1 MFRAPGWLE
10 VFRARSKVVCKT
22 LQVER
27 GNALIQTAKQF
38 KEKLLAILEEY
49 DSTNVFNGD
58 EVGLFWEASGKKT
71 LLLERDDP
79 SETKVTKKRLTV
91 FIVTAM
97 DGHM

>member
-10 VFRARSKVVCKT
+10 VFRARSKVVCKA

-58 EVGLFWEASGKKT
+58 EVGLFWKASGKKRFC
-71 LLLERDDP
+71 LKGMIPQRRR
-79 SETKVTKKRLTV
+79 SARNV
-91 FIVTAM
+91 
-97 DGHM
+97 